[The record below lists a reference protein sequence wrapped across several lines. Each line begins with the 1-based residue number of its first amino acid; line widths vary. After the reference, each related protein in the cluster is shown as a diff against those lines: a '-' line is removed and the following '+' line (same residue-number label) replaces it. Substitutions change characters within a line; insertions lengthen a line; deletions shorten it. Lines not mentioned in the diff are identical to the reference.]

1 MKQASIKEI
10 LHCSNFKIIYIS
22 KYSIEMSV
30 NVLSISLSL
39 ERNYPRENFINHSNW
54 YFFHF
59 HSFMLFASP
68 FRKISCLNKGQLRT
82 LSKHISIAHS
92 FSANF
97 RFLNWPPRVRYLTY
111 CARHEYD
118 VKWLLTG
125 HATRAEVNFRTSHI
139 YLK

>member
-10 LHCSNFKIIYIS
+10 LHCSKFKIINIS
-22 KYSIEMSV
+22 KYSIEMRV
-30 NVLSISLSL
+30 DVLSISLSL

-59 HSFMLFASP
+59 HFFMLFASP
-68 FRKISCLNKGQLRT
+68 FRKISCLNKGQRT
-82 LSKHISIAHS
+82 LSKHIFVAHG

-97 RFLNWPPRVRYLTY
+97 RFLNWPSRVRDLTY
-111 CARHEYD
+111 AARHEYD
-118 VKWLLTG
+118 VKWLFTG